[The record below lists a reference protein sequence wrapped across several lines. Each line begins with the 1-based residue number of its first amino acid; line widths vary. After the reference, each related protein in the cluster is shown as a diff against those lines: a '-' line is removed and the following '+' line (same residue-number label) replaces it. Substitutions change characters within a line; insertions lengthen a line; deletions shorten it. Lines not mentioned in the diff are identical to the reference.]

1 MSDDVPDVR
10 DVYNPFISLCG
21 RVYYCRV
28 VIGAYSTAKL
38 SPPSTRVRGNG
49 EVMKFFHFIVCVCVC
64 MCMYVCVCVC
74 MCVYVCATPSV

>member
-49 EVMKFFHFIVCVCVC
+49 EVCMCMCMFVCMCVCVC
-64 MCMYVCVCVC
+64 M
-74 MCVYVCATPSV
+74 